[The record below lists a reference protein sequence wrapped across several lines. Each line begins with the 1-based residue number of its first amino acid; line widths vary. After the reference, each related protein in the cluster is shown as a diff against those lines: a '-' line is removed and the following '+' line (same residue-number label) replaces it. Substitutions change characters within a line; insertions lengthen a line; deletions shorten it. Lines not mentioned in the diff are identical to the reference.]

1 MYGGEDRIEGDK
13 SGGERCWYERDTRG
27 SGGEYDR
34 DTRGNGGEYDRDTR
48 GSGGDLAVVHVLQK
62 DCGNGYPGGDLRK
75 RLRMAEIKPIA
86 MSGTYWFQ
94 CPRTS
99 KNLM

>member
-27 SGGEYDR
+27 S
-34 DTRGNGGEYDRDTR
+34 GGEYDRDTR